1 MAIATRSAAIGV
13 FASWTEA
20 AHAVRELFGAAF
32 EPDQVSIVLP
42 DAVAPA
48 ADEAE
53 TGPTALW
60 AGAMFRSLVRA
71 EIPESELRHYEEAL
85 EDGSPLVMVRA
96 GERYPE
102 SMNIMNRCGGE
113 YIAAFVGIF
122 TRRPEMGLSL
132 PAFWFW
138 QRKQSDSTGG
148 PRGHFPRG
156 ANPRD
161 LGSSR

>member
-1 MAIATRSAAIGV
+1 
-13 FASWTEA
+13 
-20 AHAVRELFGAAF
+20 
-32 EPDQVSIVLP
+32 VLP

-53 TGPTALW
+53 TGPTALL

-148 PRGHFPRG
+148 PRGALSQGSQPPRSG
-156 ANPRD
+156 LKPLTLSDRISVPISPIALRWIQQEKA
-161 LGSSR
+161 